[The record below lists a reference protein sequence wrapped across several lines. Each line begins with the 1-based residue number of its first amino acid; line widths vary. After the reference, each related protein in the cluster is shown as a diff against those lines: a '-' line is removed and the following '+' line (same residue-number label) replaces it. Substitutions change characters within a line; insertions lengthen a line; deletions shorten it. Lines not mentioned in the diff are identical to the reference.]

1 MLQFINKYIMLSVI
15 CPIYNE
21 EKNIVACMDSMLCQD
36 YPKEQLEIIFVDG
49 MSTDGT
55 RALVED
61 YVKKHSFI
69 HLLDNPRHIAPTALN
84 IGIRASKGDLIARID
99 AHAQYPDNYLSVL
112 SSKLYEH
119 EADNVGGVCRTLPA
133 RDTVVCKAIATA
145 LSSPFG
151 MGNSYFRIGA
161 DHDMQVDTV
170 PFGFFHREI
179 FNRIGM
185 FDEELVRNQDDEF
198 NGRIIREGGKIFL
211 VPEIV
216 IDYFARDTIGKT
228 SRMFYQYGLFK
239 PLVNKKL
246 GKPATIRQFFPL
258 AFVLG
263 LVLGVA
269 LSIGSLFFR
278 WAFGAVAILYLLLAL
293 WFGFKL
299 EKSSRVLI
307 LMPVLFF
314 VIHVSYGWG
323 YLCGLFKLLSK
334 KSFQAKVNR

>member
-1 MLQFINKYIMLSVI
+1 MLSVI

-21 EKNIVACMDSMLCQD
+21 EKNIVACMDSMLRQD

-61 YVKKHSFI
+61 YVRKHSFI

-133 RDTVVCKAIATA
+133 RDTAVCQAVAAA

-198 NGRIIREGGKIFL
+198 NGRIIREGGE
-211 VPEIV
+211 V
-216 IDYFARDTIGKT
+216 
-228 SRMFYQYGLFK
+228 
-239 PLVNKKL
+239 
-246 GKPATIRQFFPL
+246 
-258 AFVLG
+258 VL
-263 LVLGVA
+263 
-269 LSIGSLFFR
+269 
-278 WAFGAVAILYLLLAL
+278 
-293 WFGFKL
+293 
-299 EKSSRVLI
+299 
-307 LMPVLFF
+307 
-314 VIHVSYGWG
+314 
-323 YLCGLFKLLSK
+323 
-334 KSFQAKVNR
+334 